1 MSSPATVSP
10 PFGTILGNP
19 TATGGYM
26 RRLSFKQASMYGKSL
41 TELNVMSLSFLK
53 HVLTSLVRIASL
65 SWFAVSKN
73 KAPDKR
79 VAVVSEPARMSFE
92 ALTAIFAIG
101 ICYQS

>member
-1 MSSPATVSP
+1 
-10 PFGTILGNP
+10 
-19 TATGGYM
+19 M
-26 RRLSFKQASMYGKSL
+26 RRLSFKQASMYDKSL
-41 TELNVMSLSFLK
+41 TELNVMSLSLLK
-53 HVLTSLVRIASL
+53 NDLTSLVKVASL
-65 SWFAVSKN
+65 SGFVVSRN